1 MITNYFPTTEK
12 VISENYPYG
21 YRLKTVKTDWLE
33 FDPKKGFRHVSQT
46 INPKTGRPN
55 NPKKSVYYDL
65 MILNKHDSGEIRC
78 TVKDYRD
85 LKEINQVAKFL
96 SSPEIFSMFTAAQ
109 IEFIY
114 LNMIVHSKVSAKA
127 QVIYCGSKWDDLKT
141 YFEGPLKELTE
152 AAKTRGT
159 ENRFNKICFDLE
171 SIEAAKVPGFNPFVV
186 TQYETRIIDNRLQLV
201 RV

>member
-1 MITNYFPTTEK
+1 
-12 VISENYPYG
+12 
-21 YRLKTVKTDWLE
+21 
-33 FDPKKGFRHVSQT
+33 
-46 INPKTGRPN
+46 
-55 NPKKSVYYDL
+55 
-65 MILNKHDSGEIRC
+65 
-78 TVKDYRD
+78 
-85 LKEINQVAKFL
+85 
-96 SSPEIFSMFTAAQ
+96 MFTPAQ

-159 ENRFNKICFDLE
+159 ENRFSKICFDLE
-171 SIEAAKVPGFNPFVV
+171 AIEAAKVPGFNPFVV
-186 TQYETRIIDNRLQLV
+186 TQYETKIIDNRLQLV